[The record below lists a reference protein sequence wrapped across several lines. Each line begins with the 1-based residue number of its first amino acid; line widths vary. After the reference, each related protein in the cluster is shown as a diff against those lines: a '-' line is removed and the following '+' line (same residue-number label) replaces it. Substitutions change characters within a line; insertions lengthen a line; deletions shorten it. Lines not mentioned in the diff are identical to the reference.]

1 MSPFVEPW
9 DYLILTA
16 SNEAQAA
23 AYTAQLEVRHQ
34 LGLLGDVRHWAVVA
48 DPGGVRV
55 GSGGS
60 TICCLLDVLNHE
72 LGGQREAKQP
82 EAWDDLLRRLRIL
95 IIHAGGDSR
104 RLPAYGACGKV
115 FIPLPGA
122 SDSALG
128 TTLFDRQLPV
138 YLGLP
143 RLAGGTGQIVIAA
156 GDVLLGFD
164 PGQVALAAEGVTG
177 LGCRAAP
184 EQASR
189 HGVYCPAPDGHV
201 RRFLQKP
208 SPEEQRR
215 QGAVDDYGQTVLDIG
230 VINFDAPTALELLE
244 LCQVRAGARG
254 ELEWSGPIVEEIL
267 RQGLD
272 FYREICCA
280 LGCEADLA
288 SYRRAVRAAGS
299 AWSDALLA
307 RMFEVLSPV
316 PFQVQ
321 VLKRCEFLHF
331 GTTRQIISSGQQLL
345 RRDDGFAASQSML
358 SINNRLAENAA
369 IEAADAWV
377 EGCSIENQLTLSGG
391 NVLVGVDVRQPL
403 ALPMRACLDVLPGR
417 DRDGRPVFFVR
428 CYRDDDQL
436 HDARAEQATLCGY
449 SLSRWLEA
457 CHASADA
464 LWDATVRPERRT
476 AWNARLFP
484 AASDADAY
492 RDWLWM
498 FEPGE
503 AEAEQFQRWL
513 DADRYSLEEMGRL
526 ADQQAF
532 HQRRVQTRG
541 TEIRHS
547 LRRSFRSDSG
557 FSAADL
563 AHLLAHSAD
572 RRLWVAELLAEARWH
587 WERAG
592 VAVAEEAFTFSR
604 IVHSLG
610 SALLSWGGQSSQ
622 TLWQTLLP
630 DMQQHLSPADL
641 EWLGELRL
649 TPEPQDTIAGWAS
662 RAQTRAFEFLRREII
677 SSGGHATP
685 PPRNALRSDE
695 IVWGRAPARIDLTGG
710 WTDTPPFSLEH
721 GGTVLNAAVEL
732 NGQPPIQVYARV
744 VPERVVRLRSI
755 DVGSQVVVRDWQ
767 GLCDYGVA
775 EGEFSLVKAALV
787 LSGIAPSGGRSLVDA
802 LDSFGGG
809 LEITTLAAVP
819 KGSGLGTSSIL
830 GAVVSAVVAR
840 TMGRQLSQAELF
852 HAVLRL
858 EQALTTGGGWQDQ
871 IGGTVGGLKLI
882 TTRPGLVP
890 DAAIRYL
897 PADVVDPR
905 LNGGTTLLYYT
916 GITRLAKN
924 ILQQVVG
931 RYLDRDRQ
939 SIATLRQLRAL
950 AGEMTETMG
959 RKDFERF
966 GRLIDAAWQLNK
978 RLDPHATSPAIEE
991 LFERIRPYTYGAKLL
1006 GAGGGGFLLLVC
1018 KSARD
1023 AERLRTLLESSP
1035 PNDRARFFEFSLS
1048 SQGLAVSVC

>member
-1 MSPFVEPW
+1 MSPFVEAW

-23 AYTAQLEVRHQ
+23 AYTAQLEVRQQ

-48 DPGGVRV
+48 DPGGLRV

-60 TICCLLDVLNHE
+60 TICCLLEVLNHE
-72 LGGQREAKQP
+72 LRGQREATRP

-138 YLGLP
+138 YLGLSRP
-143 RLAGGTGQIVIAA
+143 AVGSGQIVIAA

-164 PGQVALAAEGVTG
+164 PRQATLAAEGITG

-189 HGVYCPAPDGHV
+189 HGVYCAAADGHV

-215 QGAVDDYGQTVLDIG
+215 RGAVDDYGQTVLDIG
-230 VINFDAPTALELLE
+230 VIHFDAPTALELLE
-244 LCQVRAGARG
+244 LCQVRAGVQG
-254 ELEWSGPIVEEIL
+254 VLGWNGPIAEEIV
-267 RQGLD
+267 RHGMD
-272 FYREICCA
+272 FYREVCCA
-280 LGCEADLA
+280 LGSETDLA
-288 SYRRAVRAAGS
+288 SYREAVRAAGS
-299 AWSDALLA
+299 TWSDALLT

-321 VLKRCEFLHF
+321 VLKRCDFLHF

-345 RRDDGFAASQSML
+345 RRDDGFAGAQSVL
-358 SINNRLAENAA
+358 SINNRLAESAA

-403 ALPMRACLDVLPGR
+403 VLPLRACLDVLPGR
-417 DRDGRPVFFVR
+417 DRNGRPVFFVR

-436 HDARAEQATLCGY
+436 HDARADQATLCGY
-449 SLSRWLEA
+449 PLSRWLEA
-457 CHASADA
+457 CHASAEA
-464 LWDATVRPERRT
+464 LWDAGLGAEQRT

-484 AASDADAY
+484 AAADGEAY
-492 RDWLWM
+492 RDWVWM

-503 AEAEQFQRWL
+503 ADAEQFQRWL
-513 DADRYSLEEMGRL
+513 AADRYSLEEMARL

-532 HQRRVQTRG
+532 HERRVQTRG
-541 TEIRHS
+541 TEIRQS
-547 LRRSFRSDSG
+547 LRRSFRSESG

-563 AHLLAHSAD
+563 AHLLAHSPD
-572 RRLWVAELLAEARWH
+572 RRLWVAELLAEARWQ

-592 VAVAEEAFTFSR
+592 VAAAEEAFTFSR
-604 IVHSLG
+604 ILHSLG
-610 SALLSWGGQSSQ
+610 SALIGWVGASSQ
-622 TLWQTLLP
+622 AQWQTLLP
-630 DMQQHLSPADL
+630 DMQQHLAPADL

-649 TPEPQDTIAGWAS
+649 TPEPQETIVEWAS
-662 RAQTRAFEFLRREII
+662 RAQSLAFGFLRREII
-677 SSGGHATP
+677 SSGGRTTP

-695 IVWGRAPARIDLTGG
+695 IVWGRAPARLDLTGG
-710 WTDTPPFSLEH
+710 WTDTPPFSLEN
-721 GGTVLNAAVEL
+721 GGTVLNVAVEL
-732 NGQPPIQVYARV
+732 NGQPPIQAYARV

-755 DVGSQVVVRDWQ
+755 DVGSQLVIRDWQ
-767 GLCDYGVA
+767 ELCDYGSA

-787 LSGIAPSGGRSLVDA
+787 LSGVAPSGGRTLA
-802 LDSFGGG
+802 ETLGSFGGG

-840 TMGRQLSQAELF
+840 TMGRRLSQAELF

-890 DAAIRYL
+890 DATIRYL

-905 LNGGTTLLYYT
+905 LNAGSTLLYYT

-939 SIATLRQLRAL
+939 SIVTLRQLRAL
-950 AGEMTETMG
+950 AGEMTETIG
-959 RKDFERF
+959 RKDFEQF
-966 GRLIDAAWQLNK
+966 GRLIDAAWLLNK
-978 RLDPHATSPAIEE
+978 RLDPNATSPAIEE
-991 LFERIRPYTYGAKLL
+991 LFERVRPYTYGAKLL

-1018 KSARD
+1018 RSTRD
-1023 AERLRTLLESSP
+1023 AERLRTMLESSP